1 MQAPQPNVL
10 DIATSVQSHERTAV
24 EVAER
29 ALASAERLQEEWRA
43 FITMTP
49 GLARKQAE
57 QVDQQIAADKR
68 LPLAGVPFAV
78 KDLFDVE
85 GVATT
90 CGSKVFADRVAKADA
105 TVVRRLVAAGAV
117 LLGKLN
123 MHECAFGFTGEN
135 PHYGNCKNPWN
146 PERIA
151 GGSSSGSAVAVALDI
166 CPFTI
171 GSDTGGSIRHPAA
184 LCGLVGLK
192 PTYGRV
198 SRMGGVPL
206 SWTMDHVGPLAR
218 TAAEAAHVL
227 QVIAGHDPA
236 DETTSKRPVP
246 DYVAEL
252 ARPLAGVRI
261 GLPANWFFDDLEAD
275 VERAVD
281 EAVARLVNLGART
294 VNMTLPH
301 MDEAVGAHRAII
313 FSEASSYYQSHLAAA
328 QQPGQPRFGHEIR
341 PLLEAGLFFPA
352 VDYLKALRM
361 RRTIRAAWS
370 KVFSKVDCLVTPT
383 SPLVAT
389 RFGQQTAD
397 LPGGAKPLVRA
408 YLDLTLPFNLSGHP
422 AINVPCGLSSDGL
435 PIGMQVVGKPFGE
448 GTILRVAHQF
458 QQATDWHQRRRKDE
472 A

>member
-1 MQAPQPNVL
+1 
-10 DIATSVQSHERTAV
+10 
-24 EVAER
+24 
-29 ALASAERLQEEWRA
+29 
-43 FITMTP
+43 
-49 GLARKQAE
+49 
-57 QVDQQIAADKR
+57 
-68 LPLAGVPFAV
+68 
-78 KDLFDVE
+78 
-85 GVATT
+85 
-90 CGSKVFADRVAKADA
+90 
-105 TVVRRLVAAGAV
+105 
-117 LLGKLN
+117 
-123 MHECAFGFTGEN
+123 
-135 PHYGNCKNPWN
+135 
-146 PERIA
+146 
-151 GGSSSGSAVAVALDI
+151 
-166 CPFTI
+166 
-171 GSDTGGSIRHPAA
+171 
-184 LCGLVGLK
+184 
-192 PTYGRV
+192 
-198 SRMGGVPL
+198 
-206 SWTMDHVGPLAR
+206 
-218 TAAEAAHVL
+218 
-227 QVIAGHDPA
+227 
-236 DETTSKRPVP
+236 VP